1 VADYKHTVNL
11 PNTGFPMKADL
22 ARREPEQ
29 LAMWQSEGIYG
40 QIRAQSR
47 GRPEFVLHDG
57 PPYANGA
64 IHLGHAVNKI
74 LKDIIV
80 KSRTLAGFDAPYV
93 PGWDCHGLPI
103 ELVVEKK
110 YGRPGHKLDAVA
122 FRAACREYAT
132 KQIALQRA
140 DFERLGVFGD
150 WHNPYLTM
158 DPRYEAQQVRA
169 LGKIISNG
177 HLYRG
182 AKPVYWCLDC
192 RSALAEAEVEYE
204 DHTSIAIDVAFP
216 ISEPTDFAARI
227 GHPLQ
232 ALGSRPPAIVI
243 WTTTAWTLPANE
255 AVALKSDFDYVL
267 IELDTEAG
275 PGAYV
280 VAADLVGPFV
290 QRCAAPGA
298 SAIERARFAG
308 AVLEGL
314 KLNHPWLAKQVP
326 VVLADHVTLDAGT
339 GAVHTAPAHGQEDF
353 QVGLRYGLPVDNPV
367 TGTGHFRAG
376 TELVAGLSVKAAGP
390 VIIEAL
396 KSRGRLLHESPFKH
410 SYPHCWRHKSPLIF
424 RATSQWFIS
433 MDRKGLRAGALRD
446 IPRVHWTPAWGE
458 SRIFGMIEN
467 RPDWCISRQRTWGV
481 PIALFTHKDSGLMH
495 PRSLELLEQV
505 ARRMEQG
512 GIDAWFALDPA
523 ELLGAEAAEYE
534 KVTDVMDVWADSGL
548 SFECVAALRDDFHSP
563 VDLYLEGSDQHRGW
577 FHSSLLMSEALY
589 ERAPYRGVLTHGF
602 TVDDKGRKM
611 SKSLGNGIEPQ
622 DIVKQLGA
630 DMLRLWIAATDYANE
645 MSLSPEILSRMS
657 DSYRRMRNTVRFLL
671 GNLDRFDPGEAVAPE
686 KMLGLD
692 RWAVARTAQL
702 QQEIAAAYQDY
713 AFHLIYQKIHNFCVV
728 DLGGFYLDIL
738 KDRLY
743 TLPEASH
750 ARRSAQTALWHITEA
765 MVRWLAPILSFTAE
779 EMWRFIPGTRADSV
793 FLSTWYTLPVVPPD
807 AIDWPWLISL
817 RADVARELERLR
829 AAGTIG
835 APLEA
840 EVDIYCTAE
849 PLARLAPLG
858 AELRFLLITSAA
870 RTHRVEQ
877 PPPEAVA
884 ASGVAGGGVWL
895 IVKRTAAVKCERC
908 WQHTTDV
915 GSQPEH
921 PTLCAR
927 CVTNLS
933 LPGENR
939 RMV

>member
-1 VADYKHTVNL
+1 MADYKQTVNL
-11 PNTGFPMKADL
+11 PNTGFPMKAEL

-29 LAMWQSEGIYG
+29 LARWQSQGIYEL
-40 QIRAQSR
+40 IRTQSR
-47 GRPEFVLHDG
+47 GRPPFVLHDG

-110 YGRPGHKLDAVA
+110 YGRPGHKLDASA

-132 KQIALQRA
+132 KQIALQRQ
-140 DFERLGVFGD
+140 DFERLGIFGD

-169 LGKIISNG
+169 LGNIISNG

-204 DHTSIAIDVAFP
+204 DHTSTAIDVAFP
-216 ISEPTDFAARI
+216 ISEPADFAGRI

-232 ALGSRPPAIVI
+232 ALGPRPPSIVI

-255 AVALKSDFDYVL
+255 AVALNSGFDYVL
-267 IELDTEAG
+267 LELDTEAG

-280 VAADLVGPFV
+280 VAADLAGPFAA
-290 QRCAAPGA
+290 RCAVPG
-298 SAIERARFAG
+298 SAVTERARFAG
-308 AVLEGL
+308 AVLESL
-314 KLNHPWLAKQVP
+314 KLNHPWLPKQVP
-326 VVLADHVTLDAGT
+326 VVLAEHVTLEAGT

-353 QVGLRYGLPVDNPV
+353 QVGVRYGLPVDNPV
-367 TGTGHFRAG
+367 TATGHFRAG

-396 KSRGRLLHESPFKH
+396 RSRGLLLHAAPLKH
-410 SYPHCWRHKSPLIF
+410 SYPHCWRHKTPLIF

-458 SRIFGMIEN
+458 SRIYGMIEN

-481 PIALFTHKDSGLMH
+481 PIALFTHKDSGLPH
-495 PRSLELLEQV
+495 PKSLELLEQV
-505 ARRMEQG
+505 AQRMEQG

-548 SFECVAALRDDFHSP
+548 SFECVAALRNDFHAP

-589 ERAPYRGVLTHGF
+589 DRAPYRGVLTHGF

-657 DSYRRMRNTVRFLL
+657 DSYRRMRNTFRFLL
-671 GNLDRFDPGEAVAPE
+671 GNLEHFEPGGAVAPAQ
-686 KMLGLD
+686 LLALD

-743 TLPEASH
+743 TLPAASQ

-779 EMWRFIPGTRADSV
+779 EMWRFIPG
-793 FLSTWYTLPVVPPD
+793 
-807 AIDWPWLISL
+807 
-817 RADVARELERLR
+817 
-829 AAGTIG
+829 
-835 APLEA
+835 
-840 EVDIYCTAE
+840 
-849 PLARLAPLG
+849 
-858 AELRFLLITSAA
+858 
-870 RTHRVEQ
+870 
-877 PPPEAVA
+877 
-884 ASGVAGGGVWL
+884 
-895 IVKRTAAVKCERC
+895 
-908 WQHTTDV
+908 
-915 GSQPEH
+915 
-921 PTLCAR
+921 
-927 CVTNLS
+927 
-933 LPGENR
+933 
-939 RMV
+939 